1 MCKHWAKQLND
12 PESHIM
18 IWTYTANGPS
28 QCASTDPSNWN
39 DPESLVIIWT
49 YTANRP
55 SRCVCSR
62 CAPSQVTEWSGQRT
76 TWWCE
81 DTRRMCSEQSKKN
94 EERSPEDWPSIGV
107 ASSCPREKRLM
118 TAALQASCR
127 CQKAKITEG
136 NALTMHNTTR
146 NKILKQEYEEG
157 EEQED
162 RQRIRLQCSC
172 SSYPPPLLSL
182 FRFW

>member
-1 MCKHWAKQLND
+1 
-12 PESHIM
+12 
-18 IWTYTANGPS
+18 
-28 QCASTDPSNWN
+28 
-39 DPESLVIIWT
+39 
-49 YTANRP
+49 
-55 SRCVCSR
+55 
-62 CAPSQVTEWSGQRT
+62 
-76 TWWCE
+76 
-81 DTRRMCSEQSKKN
+81 
-94 EERSPEDWPSIGV
+94 
-107 ASSCPREKRLM
+107 M
-118 TAALQASCR
+118 TAALQAACR

-182 FRFW
+182 FRF